1 MFNSAMKF
9 KSFFL
14 LLAVASV
21 FAGCMDTTGVQ
32 TTPEML
38 LGNVYVNPQFVGDS
52 LIGAKD
58 TLEDHYNMEDGFVY
72 LDTLQLGDTVMFSA
86 LFSANMNNLV
96 SVSAKYDTLKVNM
109 WFDIDPEEES
119 VKKALKEG
127 SDPTKCLLLFNPMY
141 NYASFPVYIAPMETG
156 GHPIKLTVNSDSK
169 FPSSSIAFVI
179 PVK

>member
-1 MFNSAMKF
+1 MFNSEMKF

-119 VKKALKEG
+119 VKKALKE
-127 SDPTKCLLLFNPMY
+127 DLELELLELVTCNYYSSNTHLINLMIIVVELQLFVMVHH
-141 NYASFPVYIAPMETG
+141 FFLVVQ
-156 GHPIKLTVNSDSK
+156 HQVNRRLENG
-169 FPSSSIAFVI
+169 
-179 PVK
+179 